1 MDTYIN
7 PFVSE
12 LLNGVSL
19 SEGQGVVKVKVIRSM
34 FDSKM
39 AGILSGSGGAHCL
52 LCTANFKQLHDIELI
67 RDGFPI
73 NRSIS
78 AAKEIFAAVNKE
90 EFLSL
95 ASIDRFGI
103 THEPISDINIICAS
117 PLHAYTYVFRWFMTL
132 VYHLQSGTRKWSP
145 SSPEIKNSMK
155 FASSLLM
162 EKTGMKIDQ
171 PSSDGGTTSTGNIAC
186 LCFLDKNNFLFWINS
201 LIPLEHHDA
210 LKIIHI
216 NLSVILRVFNSDE
229 EVNTERLAV
238 LCTETYVSIVI
249 SFPWANITPSL
260 HKLLAH

>member
-1 MDTYIN
+1 MHISILQFNCKNFLLYAFKPLNIRDSCDNLVWSNPTPNSQFQIRPIALLAAKEKRHLMDTYIN

-171 PSSDGGTTSTGNIAC
+171 PSSDGGTTSTGNIA
-186 LCFLDKNNFLFWINS
+186 DN
-201 LIPLEHHDA
+201 HHA
-210 LKIIHI
+210 L
-216 NLSVILRVFNSDE
+216 
-229 EVNTERLAV
+229 
-238 LCTETYVSIVI
+238 
-249 SFPWANITPSL
+249 PW
-260 HKLLAH
+260 